1 MAQRQFTNTNE
12 LSLYLIL
19 VIVFFLIFNAS
30 SIEYDYIWQEI
41 T

>member
-19 VIVFFLIFNAS
+19 VIVFFLVFNAS